1 MSWSLRLAILAAAVL
16 LFGGVLIA
24 AGGDPFAIYCPKLK
38 SGGM

>member
-1 MSWSLRLAILAAAVL
+1 MSWSLRLAILAVAAL

-24 AGGDPFAIYCPKLK
+24 AGDPFAIYCPKLT